1 MLGNDLSS
9 SFCTMAYN
17 NLLFETY
24 LRKVLPMN
32 SFASMHIGR
41 FPFPNQI
48 KFIYFLVMYIMYITF

>member
-1 MLGNDLSS
+1 
-9 SFCTMAYN
+9 MAYN

-48 KFIYFLVMYIMYITF
+48 KFIYILVMYIMYITF